1 MTIGIIAAVAPAQS
15 HIIYRR
21 RRGSIRRYR
30 AILIRLH
37 HHVPIIRLEYGIDS
51 ALYPSAE
58 SLQRICPLFQ
68 HTSSSQ
74 SCALTVSMD
83 AATQESSIYMY
94 WFTWMTSQSV
104 SITSTDDGSP
114 SGFGQACTAFLF
126 TVSTGEA
133 SPGKRWTSE
142 ISLECCRY
150 SEIGFEIMIAFVHD
164 KRVIFRQEERN
175 NISPAKEHNSL

>member
-1 MTIGIIAAVAPAQS
+1 MTIGISAAVAPAQS

-21 RRGSIRRYR
+21 RRGSIWRYR

-94 WFTWMTSQSV
+94 
-104 SITSTDDGSP
+104 
-114 SGFGQACTAFLF
+114 
-126 TVSTGEA
+126 
-133 SPGKRWTSE
+133 
-142 ISLECCRY
+142 
-150 SEIGFEIMIAFVHD
+150 
-164 KRVIFRQEERN
+164 
-175 NISPAKEHNSL
+175 